1 MTGFWNKTSALVLTL
16 AIVALAFLLSR
27 PVSADGSPT
36 ADFSATPTSGT
47 EPLTVAF
54 TDLSTSNDGI
64 VSWLWDF
71 GDGQTSI
78 EQNPSHQ
85 YTQDGVYTVTL
96 TVTETDSDSDLETK
110 ADYIMVSDTTPAA
123 DFSATPTSG
132 TEPLTVAFTDLSTSY
147 DGIVSWL
154 WDFGDGQTSTQQ
166 NPSHQYTQD
175 GVYTVML
182 TVTEA
187 DADHDSRTKVDY
199 ISISPASPTISSV
212 SPNQGI
218 QGQTLSSV
226 TLTGTY
232 LSGATSVSFG
242 TGITVNSLTVNSP
255 TQITANITI
264 DPAAA
269 PGARSVTVTTPG
281 GSSAPLANTFTVN
294 QAPPTISLVSPNH
307 GIQGQTLSN
316 VTLTGTYLTGA
327 TSVSFGT
334 SITVNSLTVNS
345 PTQITANIT
354 IDPAAAPGARSVTV
368 TTPGGTGTLTSGFTV
383 NQASPTISNVSPNQ
397 GIQGQTLSSV
407 ILTGTYLT
415 GATSV
420 SFGTGITVN
429 SLTVNSPTQITTNIT
444 ISSTATPGSRNISVT
459 TPGGIATLTDGFTV
473 NQALPT
479 ISNVSPNQ
487 GIQGQTLS
495 NVTLT
500 GTYLTGATS
509 VSFGTSITVNSLT
522 VNSPTQITAN
532 ITIDPAAAPGARS
545 VTVTTPGGSS
555 APLANAFTVNPAPPT
570 ITGVSP
576 NQGIQGQTLSNV
588 ILTGTYLT
596 GATSVDFGSGITA
609 TIVSIDSPT
618 QITASITIDGTAA
631 EGTRIVSINTPGG
644 TATLPGG
651 FTVTAPVPVPVP
663 PPTITGVSPD
673 SADQDQALDVVI
685 TGSNLSGA
693 TTVDF
698 GAGITVTSFTVNSS
712 TQITANITID
722 PAAAPGARSITV
734 TTPGGSSAPLANAFT
749 VNPAPPTVTSI
760 SPNQGIQGQTLNG
773 VIITGTYFTGAT
785 SVSFGS
791 GITVNSLDVNS
802 PTQITANIT
811 INPAAAPGTRSIT
824 VTTPGGSSV
833 PLANAFT
840 VNPALPTV
848 TSISP
853 NQGIQGQTL
862 NGVIITGTYLTG
874 ATSVSFGSGITVN
887 SLDVNS
893 PTQITANITINP
905 AAAPGT
911 RSITVTTPGGSSAPL
926 ANAFT
931 VNPAL
936 PTVTSISP
944 NQGIQGQTLNG
955 VIITGTYLT
964 GATSVDF
971 GSGITATIVSIDSS
985 TQITASLT
993 IDGIAAEGT
1002 RIVSI
1007 NTPGGTATLPG
1018 GFTVTVP
1025 VPVPSTSNNHRS
1037 ELRLWFPWGN
1047 AHHNYHRGKFGR
1059 RA

>member
-1 MTGFWNKTSALVLTL
+1 MTGFRNKTRALVLTL
-16 AIVALAFLLSR
+16 AILALVFLLSR

-54 TDLSTSNDGI
+54 TDLSTSYDGI
-64 VSWLWDF
+64 VSWLWNF
-71 GDGQTSI
+71 GDGQTST

-96 TVTETDSDSDLETK
+96 TVTEADTDSDLATK
-110 ADYIMVSDTTPAA
+110 AGYITVSDTTPAA
-123 DFSATPTSG
+123 DFSATPITGPEPLTVAFTDLSTSYDGIVSWLWNFGDGQTSTQQNPSHQYTQDGVYTVTLTVTEADGDSDLETKADYITVSDTTPAANFSATPTSG
-132 TEPLTVAFTDLSTSY
+132 PEPLTVAFTDLSTSY

-175 GVYTVML
+175 GIYTVTL

-187 DADHDSRTKVDY
+187 DADHDSRTRVDY
-199 ISISPASPTISSV
+199 ISISPAPPTITSV

-218 QGQTLSSV
+218 QGHTLSS
-226 TLTGTY
+226 
-232 LSGATSVSFG
+232 
-242 TGITVNSLTVNSP
+242 
-255 TQITANITI
+255 
-264 DPAAA
+264 
-269 PGARSVTVTTPG
+269 
-281 GSSAPLANTFTVN
+281 
-294 QAPPTISLVSPNH
+294 
-307 GIQGQTLSN
+307 

-327 TSVSFGT
+327 TSVSFG
-334 SITVNSLTVNS
+334 S
-345 PTQITANIT
+345 
-354 IDPAAAPGARSVTV
+354 
-368 TTPGGTGTLTSGFTV
+368 
-383 NQASPTISNVSPNQ
+383 
-397 GIQGQTLSSV
+397 
-407 ILTGTYLT
+407 
-415 GATSV
+415 
-420 SFGTGITVN
+420 GITVN
-429 SLTVNSPTQITTNIT
+429 SLTVNSPTQITVSIT
-444 ISSTATPGSRNISVT
+444 INPAAVPGTRSITVT
-459 TPGGIATLTDGFTV
+459 TPGGSSAPLANAFTV
-473 NQALPT
+473 NPAPPT
-479 ISNVSPNQ
+479 IINVSPNQ
-487 GIQGQTLS
+487 GIQGQTL
-495 NVTLT
+495 NGVIIT

-509 VSFGTSITVNSLT
+509 VSFGSGITVNSLT

-555 APLANAFTVNPAPPT
+555 APLANAFTVNQAPPT
-570 ITGVSP
+570 ISLVSP
-576 NQGIQGQTLSNV
+576 NQGIQGQTLSSITFTGTYLTGATSVSFGSGITVNSLTV
-588 ILTGTYLT
+588 NSPTQITASITIDPAAAPGARSVTVTTPGGSSAPLANAFTVNQAPPTISLVSPNQGIQGQTLSSITFTGTYLT

-749 VNPAPPTVTSI
+749 VNPAPPTI
-760 SPNQGIQGQTLNG
+760 
-773 VIITGTYFTGAT
+773 
-785 SVSFGS
+785 
-791 GITVNSLDVNS
+791 
-802 PTQITANIT
+802 
-811 INPAAAPGTRSIT
+811 
-824 VTTPGGSSV
+824 
-833 PLANAFT
+833 
-840 VNPALPTV
+840 

-874 ATSVSFGSGITVN
+874 ATSI
-887 SLDVNS
+887 
-893 PTQITANITINP
+893 
-905 AAAPGT
+905 
-911 RSITVTTPGGSSAPL
+911 
-926 ANAFT
+926 
-931 VNPAL
+931 
-936 PTVTSISP
+936 
-944 NQGIQGQTLNG
+944 
-955 VIITGTYLT
+955 
-964 GATSVDF
+964 DF

-993 IDGIAAEGT
+993 IDGNAAEGT

-1007 NTPGGTATLPG
+1007 NTPDGTATLPG

-1025 VPVPSTSNNHRS
+1025 VPVPIPPPTITGVSLASGFPGEKLTIIITGVNLDGVFEVSLGDGIRVESFTVDSPTQITATITIDQTATVGLRNVSVTTASDTATLSDSFNIQAQQTSHAS
-1037 ELRLWFPWGN
+1037 SAWLWLGIVLVSLLLVFMFVVTRPKKPVERHTIIDPQDPRWQ
-1047 AHHNYHRGKFGR
+1047 R
-1059 RA
+1059 RPRPSHTGLFLKPRK